1 MPEVIFKALS
11 HDDYE
16 EFARLIR
23 MYVDWCRARYKQHPW
38 VVETAFSYQ
47 ALDKELEQLATAYGS
62 PNGATLLAAC
72 DGRLQGCVAYRK
84 LSENVC
90 EMKRLYIANQCQG
103 KGLGRRLC
111 ESVMEEAKS
120 HSFTL
125 MRLDTGNLF
134 HEARDLYRS
143 LGFAQC
149 DSYYDYPIQLTPF
162 LVFMEKSL
170 I

>member
-11 HDDYE
+11 DSDYE
-16 EFARLIR
+16 QFAKLIR
-23 MYVDWCRARYKQHPW
+23 IYVDWCRARYREQPW
-38 VVETAFSYQ
+38 AVEAAFSYQ
-47 ALDKELEQLATAYGS
+47 ALDKELEQLSTSYGS

-72 DGRLQGCVAYRK
+72 DGRLQGCVAYRT

-90 EMKRLYIANQCQG
+90 EMKRLYVADQFQG
-103 KGLGRRLC
+103 KGLGRKLC
-111 ESVMEEAKS
+111 ESIMREAKS
-120 HSFTL
+120 HGFTL

-134 HEARDLYRS
+134 HEARDLYQS

-149 DSYYDYPIQLTPF
+149 KSYYEYPTQLMPF

-170 I
+170 T